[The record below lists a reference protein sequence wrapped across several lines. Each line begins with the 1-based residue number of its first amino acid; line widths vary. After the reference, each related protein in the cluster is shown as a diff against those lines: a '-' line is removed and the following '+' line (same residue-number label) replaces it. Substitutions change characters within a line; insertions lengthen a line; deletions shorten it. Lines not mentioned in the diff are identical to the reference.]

1 MSKKILQ
8 KITYIFVLSTL
19 LKVAL
24 PLAVQPALAF
34 KPNEGGHLGITS
46 TAVNSTQRVVND
58 ETLKF
63 SERALKQIRD
73 ANKDTDSLS
82 GQADASL
89 HVDDEAFTATTNR
102 LVGLKQSII
111 AKITSSSPDGASARK
126 DLGGALHTLQDFYA
140 HTNWVE
146 LGNTVID
153 TRLGR
158 STFSGLP
165 ITTATSPANN
175 PGTLLPGL
183 RELTSGWFK
192 IPLCI
197 PPTGKTRHGISI
209 PFSPDPCPSGLNKDE
224 PDRPGYA
231 AARNLAIEASKDF
244 LNQILDDSRVA
255 GNAKAIKALMDIK
268 GTLGVII
275 DDTGSM
281 GGIINQVK
289 TQVAQITNTVRGT
302 DNEPSQY
309 LLVRFGDPDVGN
321 AFVTGDADAF
331 VGAVNALSAGGG
343 GDCPELSMTGLLRAV
358 AASQSDSNL
367 YLFTDASSKDAS
379 VVGNVIAIAKAKQ
392 IKINPLLFGSCS
404 PIDPAYVK
412 VAEETGGQLFFLRTS
427 EAGSTFNLI
436 KPQLSG
442 NLVPIVSVRSTLSG
456 GSRTLDV
463 PIDSSVE
470 SATFSVSI
478 DSKGPIAL
486 FRPSG
491 AEVVSGNPGVT
502 ITELSSGRIVTVN
515 APETGTWRLQ
525 IQGSGDFSAEAQANS
540 SIQFNSFQFVKL
552 TGRPDHEG
560 LFPIAG
566 QPTTT
571 TDNTGLASVFGP
583 FNTVNFKLVSES
595 GETIQSVNLVR
606 GNSQAAADEF
616 VGNFGLPAT
625 PFRVAVSGV
634 DSKGLP
640 YQRLF
645 ATSFRRQTVEVT
657 ADSPI
662 ASLPIGATTTL
673 RFIVRNTG
681 TAGNFQ
687 LVFADNLRFIT
698 RVQPTVLNL
707 ASGASGT
714 VDVDVTVPTSTPIG
728 TNISLTATAISTT
741 DSSINNSTT
750 LNLAAADPNKPP
762 TCPAPGSI
770 QKVLWPPNG
779 KFVAIDVISETKV
792 IDPDGDP
799 VTVVVNAITQD
810 EPVNTSGDGN
820 TVPDGAGV
828 GTNVAQVRAERN
840 GQGNGRVYQII
851 FTATDNK
858 GAECRGNFSVTVPKS
873 QNGNP
878 SVDDGQ
884 NFDSTKS

>member
-1 MSKKILQ
+1 MLP
-8 KITYIFVLSTL
+8 KITYTFVLSTL
-19 LKVAL
+19 LEVVL
-24 PLAVQPALAF
+24 LLAVQPALAF
-34 KPNEGGHLGITS
+34 KPNDQGHLGITS
-46 TAVNSTQRVVND
+46 EAVNSTQRVVNG

-102 LVGLKQSII
+102 LVRLKQSII
-111 AKITSSSPDGASARK
+111 AKITSSSPDGASARR
-126 DLGGALHTLQDFYA
+126 DLGGAFHTLQDFYS

-146 LGNTVID
+146 LGNTGID

-165 ITTATSPANN
+165 ITTPTSPANN
-175 PGTLLPGL
+175 PGILLPGL
-183 RELTSGWFK
+183 RQLTSGWFIG
-192 IPLCI
+192 IPPCD
-197 PPTGKTRHGISI
+197 PPTGKTRHGFPVLCS
-209 PFSPDPCPSGLNKDE
+209 SGLNKDD
-224 PDRPGYA
+224 PGRPGYA
-231 AARNLAIEASKDF
+231 AARNLAIEATEDF
-244 LNQILDDSRVA
+244 LNQILDDPGVA

-309 LLVRFGDPDVGN
+309 LLVRFGDPDVGS

-331 VGAVNALSAGGG
+331 VGAVNGLSAGGG

-379 VVGNVIAIAKAKQ
+379 VVGNVIAVAKAKQ

-404 PIDPAYVK
+404 PIDPAYIK

-442 NLVPIVSVRSTLSG
+442 NLVPIVSVRNTLSG
-456 GSRTLDV
+456 GSQTLDV

-478 DSKGPIAL
+478 DTKGPIAL

-491 AEVVSGNPGVT
+491 AEVLSGNPGVT

-525 IQGSGDFSAEAQANS
+525 VQGSGDFSAEAQANS

-566 QPTTT
+566 QPTTS
-571 TDNTGLASVFGP
+571 TDNTGLASLFGS
-583 FNTVNFKLVSES
+583 FNTANFKLVSES
-595 GETIQSVNLVR
+595 GETIQPVNLVR

-616 VGNFGLPAT
+616 VGNFALPAT

-634 DSKGLP
+634 DTKGLP

-662 ASLPIGATTTL
+662 PSLPVGATTTL

-681 TAGNFQ
+681 TADNFQ
-687 LVFADNLRFIT
+687 LVIADNLRFIS

-707 ASGASGT
+707 ASGTSGT
-714 VDVDVTVPTSTPIG
+714 VDVDVTVPTGTPIG
-728 TNISLTATAISTT
+728 TNISLTATAISTS
-741 DSSINNSTT
+741 DSSISNSTT
-750 LNLAAADPNKPP
+750 LNLAAADPNRPP

-779 KFVAIDVISETKV
+779 KFVTIDVLSETNV
-792 IDPDGDP
+792 TDPDGDP

-810 EPVNTSGDGN
+810 ESVNTSGDGN
-820 TVPDGAGV
+820 TAPDGAGV
-828 GTNVAQVRAERN
+828 GTKVAQVRAERN

-858 GAECRGNFSVTVPKS
+858 GAECRGSFSVTVPKS

-878 SVDDGQ
+878 AVDDGQ
-884 NFDSTKS
+884 SFDSTKS